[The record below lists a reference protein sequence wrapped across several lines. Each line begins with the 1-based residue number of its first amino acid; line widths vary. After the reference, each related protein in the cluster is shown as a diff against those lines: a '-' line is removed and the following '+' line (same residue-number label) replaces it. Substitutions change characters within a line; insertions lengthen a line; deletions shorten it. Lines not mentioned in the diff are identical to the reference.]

1 MTVKVTKITQ
11 IIIQKMVINKENFLQ
26 SEDVII
32 VKNKILE
39 KIMISGDKKQ
49 ILLTN
54 QAIFRAVLF
63 VSPFITG
70 LMTAQI
76 T

>member
-1 MTVKVTKITQ
+1 MIVKVTKITQ
-11 IIIQKMVINKENFLQ
+11 ISIQRTIIDTENFLQ
-26 SEDVII
+26 AVDAII
-32 VKNKILE
+32 VKNKMLD
-39 KIMISGDKKQ
+39 KIMISGDKEQ

-54 QAIFRAVLF
+54 QAMFCTVLF

-76 T
+76 K